1 MYSTVIDI
9 CDIPHHIF
17 GIFPREDGL
26 LDFVYTTDQ
35 NAYAKLSEDSYEY
48 INNESVEIFEFPQR
62 DYLIESGGCDSISV
76 DSLQEFCKCMEQLYQ
91 DMPEYAKQLKEKM
104 AIKTIFYGAD
114 K

>member
-1 MYSTVIDI
+1 MYSIVIDI

-17 GIFPREDGL
+17 GIFPREDEL

-91 DMPEYAKQLKEKM
+91 DMPEYAKQLKEKWL
-104 AIKTIFYGAD
+104 
-114 K
+114 